1 MSSDKTTPK
10 FAAPHTLTLW
20 AAGVSGSSREAFA
33 NQSEEPVGQ
42 ARVIVVGNEKGG
54 AGKSTFVI
62 HLMTAL
68 LHEQAPVAVI
78 DLDLRQQS
86 VGRFLASRRT
96 WCASNGAVLPMPR
109 EIGLGEAGAPPANVD
124 DKAAVAAFERA
135 LAEARAE
142 GGLVIIDTPGGDNAL
157 SRAAHGLADVIVTPM
172 NDSFVDFDLLGQV
185 DPLTLNVIR
194 PSLYAETV
202 WNSRKAK
209 AVASGGSI
217 DWIVMP
223 NRLAPVRA
231 RNRQRLEERVGALAR
246 RVGFRIGAGLR
257 ERVIYRELHPFGL
270 TAADLSSTVRPVPIS
285 LSHIAARQ
293 ELRML
298 VVDLGL
304 APTAEARMAEP
315 VRAAS

>member
-1 MSSDKTTPK
+1 M
-10 FAAPHTLTLW
+10 
-20 AAGVSGSSREAFA
+20 
-33 NQSEEPVGQ
+33 
-42 ARVIVVGNEKGG
+42 
-54 AGKSTFVI
+54 
-62 HLMTAL
+62 
-68 LHEQAPVAVI
+68 
-78 DLDLRQQS
+78 
-86 VGRFLASRRT
+86 
-96 WCASNGAVLPMPR
+96 
-109 EIGLGEAGAPPANVD
+109 
-124 DKAAVAAFERA
+124 
-135 LAEARAE
+135 AEARGQ
-142 GGLVIIDTPGGDNAL
+142 GGFIIIDTPGGDNAL
-157 SRAAHGLADVIVTPM
+157 SRAAHGQADIIVTPM

-185 DPLTLNVIR
+185 DPLTLNVLR

-231 RNRQRLEERVGALAR
+231 RNRQRLEERVHALAR

-270 TAADLSSTVRPVPIS
+270 TAADLSPRVRPAPIS

-304 APTAEARMAEP
+304 AMQPPAAES

>member
-1 MSSDKTTPK
+1 
-10 FAAPHTLTLW
+10 
-20 AAGVSGSSREAFA
+20 
-33 NQSEEPVGQ
+33 VGQ

-54 AGKSTFVI
+54 AGKSTLAI
-62 HLMTAL
+62 HLMSAL
-68 LHEQAPVAVI
+68 LHEAAPVAVF

-86 VGRFLASRRT
+86 FARFLQNRRT
-96 WCASNGAVLPMPR
+96 WSTSNGVDLPMPV
-109 EIGLGEAGAPPANVD
+109 ELGLGEAGLSPANVD
-124 DKAAVAAFERA
+124 EKAALAAFER
-135 LAEARAE
+135 LIAEARGT
-142 GGLVIIDTPGGDNAL
+142 GGFIIIDTPGGDNAL
-157 SRAAHGLADVIVTPM
+157 SRAAHGLADIIVTPM

-185 DPLTLNVIR
+185 DPLTLNVTR

-231 RNRQRLEERVGALAR
+231 RNRQRLEERVQALAK

-270 TAADLSSTVRPVPIS
+270 TAADLSSSVRPVPIS

-304 APTAEARMAEP
+304 SLEPAVEP

>member
-1 MSSDKTTPK
+1 LEQT
-10 FAAPHTLTLW
+10 
-20 AAGVSGSSREAFA
+20 
-33 NQSEEPVGQ
+33 VGQ

-54 AGKSTFVI
+54 AGKSTLAI
-62 HLMTAL
+62 HLMSAL
-68 LHEQAPVAVI
+68 LHEAAPVAVF

-86 VGRFLASRRT
+86 FARFLKNRRT
-96 WCASNGAVLPMPR
+96 WSASNGVELPMPV
-109 EIGLGEAGAPPANVD
+109 ELGLDEAGLSPANVD
-124 DKAAVAAFERA
+124 EKAAVAAFERII
-135 LAEARAE
+135 AEARGT
-142 GGLVIIDTPGGDNAL
+142 GGFIIIDTPGGDNAL
-157 SRAAHGLADVIVTPM
+157 SRAAHGLADIIVTPM

-185 DPLTLNVIR
+185 DPLTLNVTR

-209 AVASGGSI
+209 AVANGGSI

-231 RNRQRLEERVGALAR
+231 RNRQRLEERVQALAKR
-246 RVGFRIGAGLR
+246 IGFSIGAGLR

-270 TAADLSSTVRPVPIS
+270 TAADLSSAVRPVPIS

-304 APTAEARMAEP
+304 ALEPAAEP

>member
-1 MSSDKTTPK
+1 M
-10 FAAPHTLTLW
+10 
-20 AAGVSGSSREAFA
+20 
-33 NQSEEPVGQ
+33 GQ

-54 AGKSTFVI
+54 AGKSTLAI

-78 DLDLRQQS
+78 DLDLRQRS
-86 VGRFLASRRT
+86 LARFLQSRRT
-96 WCASNGAVLPMPR
+96 WCASNAAALPMPQ
-109 EIGLGEAGAPPANVD
+109 EIELAEAGPPANVD
-124 DKAAVAAFERA
+124 DKAALSAFERVI
-135 LAEARAE
+135 AEARGQ
-142 GGLVIIDTPGGDNAL
+142 GGFVLIDTPGGDNAL
-157 SRAAHGLADVIVTPM
+157 SRAAHGQADIIVTPM

-209 AVASGGSI
+209 AVANGGSI
-217 DWIVMP
+217 DWVVMP

-231 RNRQRLEERVGALAR
+231 RNRQRLEERVQTLAK

-270 TAADLSSTVRPVPIS
+270 TAADLSSKVRPVPIS

-304 APTAEARMAEP
+304 AAEGPLAEP

>member
-1 MSSDKTTPK
+1 V
-10 FAAPHTLTLW
+10 
-20 AAGVSGSSREAFA
+20 AGRGVWFEARGFRE
-33 NQSEEPVGQ
+33 SEEETVGQ
-42 ARVIVVGNEKGG
+42 ARVIVIGNEKGG
-54 AGKSTFVI
+54 AGKSTLAI

-68 LHEQAPVAVI
+68 LHEQAPVTVI

-86 VGRFLASRRT
+86 MSRFLANRRT
-96 WCASNGAVLPMPR
+96 WCASNGADLPMPI
-109 EIGLGEAGAPPANVD
+109 EMGLGDAGAPPANVD

-135 LAEARAE
+135 LGEATAMS
-142 GGLVIIDTPGGDNAL
+142 GLVIIDTPGGDNAL
-157 SRAAHGLADVIVTPM
+157 SRAAHGQADVIVTPM

-185 DPLTLNVIR
+185 DPLTLNVTR

-231 RNRQRLEERVGALAR
+231 RNRQRLEERAVALAK

-270 TAADLSSTVRPVPIS
+270 TAADLSSAVRPVPIS

-298 VVDLGL
+298 VADLGL
-304 APTAEARMAEP
+304 ASAVEARIVEP

>member
-1 MSSDKTTPK
+1 MNG
-10 FAAPHTLTLW
+10 AL
-20 AAGVSGSSREAFA
+20 A
-33 NQSEEPVGQ
+33 NRVEETVGQ
-42 ARVIVVGNEKGG
+42 TRVIVVGNEKGG
-54 AGKSTFVI
+54 AGKSTLAI

-68 LHEQAPVAVI
+68 LHQAAPVAVI

-86 VGRFLASRRT
+86 LSRFLQSRRT
-96 WCASNGAVLPMPR
+96 WSASHNIALPMPL
-109 EIGLGEAGAPPANVD
+109 EIGLGEADPRPANVD
-124 DKAAVAAFERA
+124 DKAALSAFERA
-135 LAEARAE
+135 MAEAAGQ
-142 GGLVIIDTPGGDNAL
+142 GGFVIIDTPGGDNAL

-185 DPLTLNVIR
+185 DPLTLNVLR

-231 RNRQRLEERVGALAR
+231 RNRQRLEERVQVLAK

-298 VVDLGL
+298 VWDLGL
-304 APTAEARMAEP
+304 AAAPAATTHVADP

>member
-1 MSSDKTTPK
+1 
-10 FAAPHTLTLW
+10 LE
-20 AAGVSGSSREAFA
+20 EA
-33 NQSEEPVGQ
+33 VGQ

-54 AGKSTFVI
+54 AGKSTLAI
-62 HLMTAL
+62 HLMSAL
-68 LHEQAPVAVI
+68 LHEAAPVAVF

-86 VGRFLASRRT
+86 FARFLQSRRT
-96 WCASNGAVLPMPR
+96 WSASNGVDLPMPV
-109 EIGLGEAGAPPANVD
+109 ELGLGEAGLSPANVD
-124 DKAAVAAFERA
+124 EKAALAAFERVI
-135 LAEARAE
+135 AEAR
-142 GGLVIIDTPGGDNAL
+142 GDGFIIIDTPGGDNAL
-157 SRAAHGLADVIVTPM
+157 SRAAHGLADIIVTPM

-185 DPLTLNVIR
+185 DPLTLNVLR

-231 RNRQRLEERVGALAR
+231 RNRQRLEERVQALAKR
-246 RVGFRIGAGLR
+246 IGFRIGAGLR

-270 TAADLSSTVRPVPIS
+270 TAADLSSSVRPVPIS

-304 APTAEARMAEP
+304 VMEPAAVAPRAPEP

>member
-1 MSSDKTTPK
+1 MD
-10 FAAPHTLTLW
+10 
-20 AAGVSGSSREAFA
+20 
-33 NQSEEPVGQ
+33 Q
-42 ARVIVVGNEKGG
+42 ARVIVIGNEKGG
-54 AGKSTFVI
+54 AGKSTLAI
-62 HLMTAL
+62 HLMSAL
-68 LHEQAPVAVI
+68 LHEQAPVAAI

-86 VGRFLASRRT
+86 MSRFLASRRT
-96 WCASNGAVLPMPR
+96 WCEANGATLPMPL
-109 EIGLGEAGAPPANVD
+109 ELGLGEAGAPANVD
-124 DKAAVAAFERA
+124 EKAAVAAFERVVG
-135 LAEARAE
+135 EARTA
-142 GGLVIIDTPGGDNAL
+142 GGFVIIDTPGGDNAL
-157 SRAAHGLADVIVTPM
+157 SRAAHGQADVIVTPM

-185 DPLTLNVIR
+185 DPLTLNVTR

-231 RNRQRLEERVGALAR
+231 RNRQRLEERVNVLAK

-270 TAADLSSTVRPVPIS
+270 TAADLSPAVRPVPIS

-304 APTAEARMAEP
+304 TIAAEP

>member
-1 MSSDKTTPK
+1 MD
-10 FAAPHTLTLW
+10 
-20 AAGVSGSSREAFA
+20 GVLANRLEEA
-33 NQSEEPVGQ
+33 VGQ

-54 AGKSTFVI
+54 AGKSTLAI

-68 LHEQAPVAVI
+68 LHEATPVAVI

-86 VGRFLASRRT
+86 LGRFLKSRRT
-96 WCASNGAVLPMPR
+96 WGASNEAILPMPL
-109 EIGLGEAGAPPANVD
+109 EIALGEAGPPPANAD
-124 DKAAVAAFERA
+124 DKAALFAFERA
-135 LAEARAE
+135 MAETAGQ
-142 GGLVIIDTPGGDNAL
+142 GGFLIIDTPGGDNAL

-185 DPLTLNVIR
+185 DPLTLNVLR

-202 WNSRKAK
+202 WEARKAK
-209 AVASGGSI
+209 AASGGGSI

-223 NRLAPVRA
+223 SRLAPVRA
-231 RNRQRLEERVGALAR
+231 RNRQRLEERVQALAK

-257 ERVIYRELHPFGL
+257 ERVIYRELYPFGL
-270 TAADLSSTVRPVPIS
+270 TVADLSSSVRPVPIS

-298 VVDLGL
+298 MVDLGL
-304 APTAEARMAEP
+304 PIQPARGEP

>member
-1 MSSDKTTPK
+1 M
-10 FAAPHTLTLW
+10 
-20 AAGVSGSSREAFA
+20 
-33 NQSEEPVGQ
+33 GQ
-42 ARVIVVGNEKGG
+42 AHVIVIGNEKGG
-54 AGKSTFVI
+54 AGKSTLAI

-68 LHEQAPVAVI
+68 LHEAAAVTVI

-86 VGRFLASRRT
+86 VGRFLKSRRT
-96 WCASNGAVLPMPR
+96 WCCSNAIALPMP
-109 EIGLGEAGAPPANVD
+109 LEAGLSEAGPHPANVD
-124 DKAAVAAFERA
+124 DKAAISAFERV
-135 LAEARAE
+135 LGEAKAT
-142 GGLVIIDTPGGDNAL
+142 GGFIIIDTPGGDNAL
-157 SRAAHGLADVIVTPM
+157 SRAAHGAADIIVTPM

-185 DPLTLNVIR
+185 DPLTLNVVR

-209 AVASGGSI
+209 AAAGGGSI

-231 RNRQRLEERVGALAR
+231 RNRQRLEERVQTLAK
-246 RVGFRIGAGLR
+246 RVGFRIGGGLR

-270 TAADLSSTVRPVPIS
+270 TAADLSSKVRPVPIS

-298 VVDLGL
+298 VADLGL
-304 APTAEARMAEP
+304 TAQAPAVQP

>member
-1 MSSDKTTPK
+1 MD
-10 FAAPHTLTLW
+10 
-20 AAGVSGSSREAFA
+20 GVLA
-33 NQSEEPVGQ
+33 NRLEEPVGQ

-54 AGKSTFVI
+54 AGKSTLAI

-68 LHEQAPVAVI
+68 LHEAAAVAVI

-86 VGRFLASRRT
+86 MGRFLKSRRT
-96 WCASNGAVLPMPR
+96 WCASNGLTLPMPL
-109 EIGLGEAGAPPANVD
+109 EIALGEAGPPPANAD
-124 DKAAVAAFERA
+124 DKAALSAFERVMT
-135 LAEARAE
+135 EARARE
-142 GGLVIIDTPGGDNAL
+142 GLILIDTPGGDNAL
-157 SRAAHGLADVIVTPM
+157 SRAAHGLADIIVTPM

-185 DPLTLNVIR
+185 DPLTLNVVR

-202 WNSRKAK
+202 WNARKAK
-209 AVASGGSI
+209 AAADGGAI

-223 NRLAPVRA
+223 TRLAPVRA
-231 RNRQRLEERVGALAR
+231 RNRQRLEERVQVLAR
-246 RVGFRIGAGLR
+246 RAGFRIGAGLR

-270 TAADLSSTVRPVPIS
+270 TVTDLSSSVRPVTIS

-304 APTAEARMAEP
+304 PIQPARGEP

>member
-1 MSSDKTTPK
+1 MARSASNQ
-10 FAAPHTLTLW
+10 AE
-20 AAGVSGSSREAFA
+20 EA
-33 NQSEEPVGQ
+33 VGQ

-54 AGKSTFVI
+54 AGKSTLAI

-86 VGRFLASRRT
+86 LARFLQSRRT
-96 WCASNGAVLPMPR
+96 WCASNEVALPMPQ
-109 EIGLGEAGAPPANVD
+109 ELELAEAGPPANVD
-124 DKAAVAAFERA
+124 DKAALSAFERVMT
-135 LAEARAE
+135 EARGQ
-142 GGLVIIDTPGGDNAL
+142 GGFILIDTPGGDNAL
-157 SRAAHGLADVIVTPM
+157 SRAAHGQADVIVTPM

-231 RNRQRLEERVGALAR
+231 RNRQRLEERVQALAK

-270 TAADLSSTVRPVPIS
+270 TAADLSSKVRPVPIS

-304 APTAEARMAEP
+304 AVDTPLAEP

>member
-1 MSSDKTTPK
+1 LKAR
-10 FAAPHTLTLW
+10 AA
-20 AAGVSGSSREAFA
+20 A
-33 NQSEEPVGQ
+33 NQAEEAVGQ

-54 AGKSTFVI
+54 AGKSTLAI

-86 VGRFLASRRT
+86 LARFLHSRRT

-109 EIGLGEAGAPPANVD
+109 ELELAEAGPPANAD
-124 DKAAVAAFERA
+124 DKAALSAFERVMS
-135 LAEARAE
+135 EARGQ
-142 GGLVIIDTPGGDNAL
+142 GGFILIDTPGGDNAL
-157 SRAAHGLADVIVTPM
+157 SRAAHGQADIIVTPM

-231 RNRQRLEERVGALAR
+231 RNRQRLEERVHALAK

-270 TAADLSSTVRPVPIS
+270 TAADLSSKVRPVPIS
-285 LSHIAARQ
+285 LSHVAARQ

-304 APTAEARMAEP
+304 AIEAPQAEP

>member
-1 MSSDKTTPK
+1 M
-10 FAAPHTLTLW
+10 
-20 AAGVSGSSREAFA
+20 
-33 NQSEEPVGQ
+33 GQ

-54 AGKSTFVI
+54 AGKSTLAI

-68 LHEQAPVAVI
+68 LHEQARVAVI

-86 VGRFLASRRT
+86 LARFLQSRRT
-96 WCASNGAVLPMPR
+96 WCASNGAGLPMPL
-109 EIGLGEAGAPPANVD
+109 EIELGEAGQRPANVD
-124 DKAAVAAFERA
+124 DKATLAAFERVMG
-135 LAEARAE
+135 EARGQ
-142 GGLVIIDTPGGDNAL
+142 GGFILIDTPGGDNAL
-157 SRAAHGLADVIVTPM
+157 SRAAHGLADIIVTPM

-185 DPLTLNVIR
+185 DPLTLNVVR

-209 AVASGGSI
+209 AVAGGGSI

-231 RNRQRLEERVGALAR
+231 RNRQRLEERVQALAR

-270 TAADLSSTVRPVPIS
+270 TAADLSSGVRPVPIS

-304 APTAEARMAEP
+304 AMQPPAAEP

>member
-1 MSSDKTTPK
+1 MRSDKTTPK

-20 AAGVSGSSREAFA
+20 PAGVSGSMREAFA
-33 NQSEEPVGQ
+33 NRSEVAVAQ
-42 ARVIVVGNEKGG
+42 ARIIVVGNEKGG
-54 AGKSTFVI
+54 AGKSTLAI

-68 LHEQAPVAVI
+68 LHEQAPVTAI

-86 VGRFLASRRT
+86 MTRFLASRRT
-96 WCASNGAVLPMPR
+96 WSEANGAALPMPL
-109 EIGLGEAGAPPANVD
+109 ELGLGEAGAPANVD
-124 DKAAVAAFERA
+124 EKAAVAAFERV
-135 LAEARAE
+135 LGEARAQ
-142 GGLVIIDTPGGDNAL
+142 GGFVVIDTPGGDNAL
-157 SRAAHGLADVIVTPM
+157 SRAAHGQADVILTPM

-185 DPLTLNVIR
+185 DPLTLNVTR

-209 AVASGGSI
+209 AVAGGGSI

-231 RNRQRLEERVGALAR
+231 RNRQRLEERVQALAKR
-246 RVGFRIGAGLR
+246 IGFRIGAGLR
-257 ERVIYRELHPFGL
+257 ERVIYRELYPFGL
-270 TAADLSSTVRPVPIS
+270 TAADLSSAVRPVPIS
-285 LSHIAARQ
+285 LSHISARQ

-304 APTAEARMAEP
+304 TVTAEEP

>member
-1 MSSDKTTPK
+1 LK
-10 FAAPHTLTLW
+10 ARAL
-20 AAGVSGSSREAFA
+20 A
-33 NQSEEPVGQ
+33 NQLEEALGQ

-54 AGKSTFVI
+54 AGKSTLAI

-68 LHEQAPVAVI
+68 LHQQAQVAVI

-86 VGRFLASRRT
+86 LARFLQSRRT
-96 WCASNGAVLPMPR
+96 WCASHGAALPMPQ
-109 EIGLGEAGAPPANVD
+109 EVELGEAGPPANVD
-124 DKAAVAAFERA
+124 DKAALSAFERVM
-135 LAEARAE
+135 AEARGQ
-142 GGLVIIDTPGGDNAL
+142 GGVILIDTPGGDNAL
-157 SRAAHGLADVIVTPM
+157 SRAAHGQADIIVTPM

-185 DPLTLNVIR
+185 DPLTLNVVR

-231 RNRQRLEERVGALAR
+231 RNRQRLEERVQALAK

-270 TAADLSSTVRPVPIS
+270 TAADLSSSVRPVPIS

-304 APTAEARMAEP
+304 SIEPLAAEP

>member
-1 MSSDKTTPK
+1 M
-10 FAAPHTLTLW
+10 
-20 AAGVSGSSREAFA
+20 
-33 NQSEEPVGQ
+33 VGQ
-42 ARVIVVGNEKGG
+42 AHVIVVGNEKGG
-54 AGKSTFVI
+54 AGKSTLAI

-68 LHEQAPVAVI
+68 LHEAAPVAVI

-86 VGRFLASRRT
+86 VGRFLQSRRA
-96 WCASNGAVLPMPR
+96 WGASKGVELPMPL
-109 EIGLGEAGAPPANVD
+109 EVTLGEAGPPPANVD
-124 DKAAVAAFERA
+124 DKAILAAFERA
-135 LAEARAE
+135 MAEARDQ
-142 GGLVIIDTPGGDNAL
+142 GGIIVIDTPGGDNAL
-157 SRAAHGLADVIVTPM
+157 SRAAHGLADIIVTPM

-185 DPLTLNVIR
+185 DPVTLNVLR

-231 RNRQRLEERVGALAR
+231 RNRQRLEERVQALAK
-246 RVGFRIGAGLR
+246 RVGFRIGGGLR

-298 VVDLGL
+298 VADLGL
-304 APTAEARMAEP
+304 TSSPAAAEP

>member
-1 MSSDKTTPK
+1 MN
-10 FAAPHTLTLW
+10 A
-20 AAGVSGSSREAFA
+20 RAFA
-33 NQSEEPVGQ
+33 NQSEEAVGQ

-54 AGKSTFVI
+54 AGKSTLAI

-68 LHEQAPVAVI
+68 LHERAQVAVI

-86 VGRFLASRRT
+86 LARFLQSRRS
-96 WCASNGAVLPMPR
+96 WCASRGAALPMPL
-109 EIGLGEAGAPPANVD
+109 EIELGDAGPRPANVD
-124 DKAAVAAFERA
+124 DKAALSAFERVMA
-135 LAEARAE
+135 EVQLAQDAMI
-142 GGLVIIDTPGGDNAL
+142 IIDTPGGDNAL
-157 SRAAHGLADVIVTPM
+157 SCAAYGLADIIVTPM

-185 DPLTLNVIR
+185 DPLTLNVVR
-194 PSLYAETV
+194 PSLYAETI
-202 WNSRKAK
+202 WNARKAK
-209 AVASGGSI
+209 AVACGGSI

-231 RNRQRLEERVGALAR
+231 RNRQRLEERVQALAR

-270 TAADLSSTVRPVPIS
+270 TAADLSSSVRPVPIS

-298 VVDLGL
+298 VLDLGL
-304 APTAEARMAEP
+304 AMTPPAAEP

>member
-1 MSSDKTTPK
+1 
-10 FAAPHTLTLW
+10 
-20 AAGVSGSSREAFA
+20 
-33 NQSEEPVGQ
+33 VGQ

-54 AGKSTFVI
+54 AGKSTLAI

-86 VGRFLASRRT
+86 LARFLQSRRT
-96 WCASNGAVLPMPR
+96 WCASNDADLPMPR
-109 EIGLGEAGAPPANVD
+109 ELELAEAGPPANVD
-124 DKAAVAAFERA
+124 DKAALSAFERVMT
-135 LAEARAE
+135 EARGQ
-142 GGLVIIDTPGGDNAL
+142 GGIILIDTPGGDNAL
-157 SRAAHGLADVIVTPM
+157 SRAAHGQADIIVTPM

-185 DPLTLNVIR
+185 DPLTLNVTR

-231 RNRQRLEERVGALAR
+231 RNRQRLEERVQALAK

-270 TAADLSSTVRPVPIS
+270 TAADLSSKVRPVPIS

-304 APTAEARMAEP
+304 AVDAPLAEP

>member
-1 MSSDKTTPK
+1 MESDKTTPK

-20 AAGVSGSSREAFA
+20 AAGVSGSRREAFA
-33 NQSEEPVGQ
+33 NRSEETVGQ
-42 ARVIVVGNEKGG
+42 ARVIVIGNEKGG
-54 AGKSTFVI
+54 AGKSTLAI
-62 HLMTAL
+62 HLMSAL
-68 LHEQAPVAVI
+68 LHEQAPVAAI
-78 DLDLRQQS
+78 DLDMRQQS
-86 VGRFLASRRT
+86 MSRFLASRRT
-96 WCASNGAVLPMPR
+96 WCEANGAALPMPL
-109 EIGLGEAGAPPANVD
+109 ELGLGEAGAPPANVD

-135 LAEARAE
+135 LGEARAQ
-142 GGLVIIDTPGGDNAL
+142 GGFVIIDTPGGDNAL
-157 SRAAHGLADVIVTPM
+157 SRAAHGQADVIVTPM

-185 DPLTLNVIR
+185 DPLTLNVTR

-231 RNRQRLEERVGALAR
+231 RNRQRLEERVHALAK

-270 TAADLSSTVRPVPIS
+270 TAADLSPAVRPVPIS

-304 APTAEARMAEP
+304 TVTGQSLAGEP